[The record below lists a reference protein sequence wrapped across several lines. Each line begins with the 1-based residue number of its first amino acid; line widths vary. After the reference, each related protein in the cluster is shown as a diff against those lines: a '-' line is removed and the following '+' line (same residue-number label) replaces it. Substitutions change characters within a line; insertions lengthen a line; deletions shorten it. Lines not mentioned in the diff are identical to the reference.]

1 MKSRTAFMSLLLG
14 IFSFVHLFGIEKA
27 AMAIIFGTI
36 ALKEGI
42 EDKKSGYMAKGGIM
56 LGLIYLVVLTIV
68 SIKYF
73 PEIFKLIES
82 LK

>member
-1 MKSRTAFMSLLLG
+1 MKSKTAFISLLLG
-14 IFSFVHLFGIEKA
+14 IFSFIHLFGIEKA

-36 ALKEGI
+36 ALKEGF

-56 LGLIYLVVLTIV
+56 LGLIYLVVLTVV
-68 SIKYF
+68 SVKYF

>member
-1 MKSRTAFMSLLLG
+1 MKSKTALISLLLG
-14 IFSFVHLFGIEKA
+14 ILSFIHLFGIEKA

-36 ALKEGI
+36 ALKEGL
-42 EDKKSGYMAKGGIM
+42 EDKKSGYMAKSGIL
-56 LGLIYLVVLTIV
+56 LGLLYLVVLTVV

-73 PEIFKLIES
+73 PEMFKLIEN

>member
-1 MKSRTAFMSLLLG
+1 MKSKTAFISLLLG
-14 IFSFVHLFGIEKA
+14 VLSFIHLFGIEKA
-27 AMAIIFGTI
+27 AMAVIFGTI

-42 EDKKSGYMAKGGIM
+42 EDKKSGYMAKAGIF
-56 LGLIYLVVLTIV
+56 LGLIYLVALTIV

-73 PEIFKLIES
+73 PEMFKLIEG